1 MAEYSNGRIEI
12 TTVGERIYR
21 LKPVEGIEMNV
32 DDVRQAREIY
42 LKLSAGQ
49 FFSVLLDATGSFTIS
64 DEARALIASKEYSV
78 QRKAAALVTP
88 GLVNRL
94 VGNFF
99 IQFNKPGSPT
109 KLFNDEASALAWL
122 EEQMNKHK

>member
-99 IQFNKPGSPT
+99 
-109 KLFNDEASALAWL
+109 
-122 EEQMNKHK
+122 